1 MKVIIIE
8 DEPLVCEY
16 LISLIAKLSTKLEI
30 VATLDTVTSAVQ
42 WFKEKQAPDLA
53 FMDIRLADGLSFEI
67 FERCI
72 VPCPVIFTTAYDE
85 YAVKAFKVNSIDYLL
100 KPISLDAL
108 ETSLLKFKSIH
119 AKQSTF
125 INQQLLPTIGTE
137 IKTGYKTR
145 FVVKVGEHLRMI
157 PIEQISYFL
166 SQDKATWIGT
176 SDGRQYPIE
185 QFIDAVEDCVDRAR
199 YFRINRK
206 YLIAIDA
213 IEDVVV
219 YSGSRLMVKLPHC
232 DTESTIVSR
241 ERVVA
246 FRKWM
251 EGGF

>member
-8 DEPLVCEY
+8 DEPLVCDY
-16 LISLIAKLSTKLEI
+16 LVSLISKLRTKLEI
-30 VATLDTVTSAVQ
+30 VATLDTVKSAVQ
-42 WFKEKQAPDLA
+42 WFTNNSAPDLA

-67 FERCI
+67 FENCV

-85 YAVKAFKVNSIDYLL
+85 YAIKAFKVHSIDYLL
-100 KPISLDAL
+100 KPVTLEMLEAAL
-108 ETSLLKFKSIH
+108 QKFKTIQTTQTGFVN
-119 AKQSTF
+119 K
-125 INQQLLPTIGTE
+125 QLLPHLASE

-157 PIEQISYFL
+157 PIEQIAYFY
-166 SQDKATWIGT
+166 SHEKSTWIGT
-176 SDGRQYPIE
+176 TDGRQYPIE
-185 QFIDAVEDCVDRAR
+185 QFIDAVEDCVDSTR

-232 DTESTIVSR
+232 STDNTIVSR
-241 ERVVA
+241 ERVVE

-251 EGGF
+251 EG